1 MDKIYKNNF
10 GEIDDEGVTIEA
22 QHKNKILHEHIIK
35 IKFFKRQKYH
45 LNYMIFFMAIY
56 LIFFVKNHSVS
67 FLNQLLILTFASI
80 LIVTSF
86 YIKQFQYKFVLIK
99 KNDFIAFTVTKKLS
113 EDAENLV
120 NQLEKRIALKK

>member
-10 GEIDDEGVTIEA
+10 GEIDDEGVTIQA

-86 YIKQFQYKFVLIK
+86 YIKQFQYKFILIK

-120 NQLEKRIALKK
+120 NELGKIIALKK